1 MTFPTLFL
9 IDVQQG
15 FDEPVWGTRNNLHAE
30 TNIARLL
37 AEWRRLSR
45 PIIHIQHVSVT
56 PNSPLRP
63 HQYGVEFKPDAK
75 PLEGELVFQKHVN
88 SAFIGTDLESTLRR
102 ENVTELVIVGLTTDH
117 CVSTTTRMAANLGFQ
132 VQVVADATATF
143 ERTSYDGKH
152 YSAQDMH
159 DSALTSLHGEFATIV
174 QTQDLIRT

>member
-1 MTFPTLFL
+1 MPSTLLL

-15 FDEPVWGTRNNLHAE
+15 FDEPMWGTRNNLHAE
-30 TNIARLL
+30 ANIARLL
-37 AEWRRLSR
+37 VEWRRLSR
-45 PIIHIQHVSVT
+45 PIIHIQHVSVM

-63 HQYGVEFKPDAK
+63 HQNGVEFKLEAQ
-75 PLEGELVFQKHVN
+75 PLSGEPIFQKHVN